1 MSKKDNPKKGKN
13 KNLGKH
19 TSIEYASPDHPIY
32 KQGSRIIMTPGF
44 GSINKK
50 SPKEKDTKRAKRDPK
65 VEKAVSESMKRHPGL
80 TREKALEMLDLMV

>member
-1 MSKKDNPKKGKN
+1 
-13 KNLGKH
+13 
-19 TSIEYASPDHPIY
+19 
-32 KQGSRIIMTPGF
+32 MTPGF